1 LDRLEQSPE
10 GQALSATI
18 LSSTDLKVL
27 LMTDLQVRPSD
38 FGAVRDESYMLPSPD
53 WFTDV
58 FPHELKDFQFRNKQT
73 RPVPEANDCDDYARG
88 AAWWAQR
95 CHTDSE
101 GGRSQTAFAVGE
113 FSYDDATLGRH
124 AIIFAI
130 VRHAAAFRIL
140 FMEPQTGRMRDL
152 SKTEI
157 ESCVYFIL

>member
-1 LDRLEQSPE
+1 M
-10 GQALSATI
+10 SATV

-27 LMTDLQVRPSD
+27 LMTDLKVRPLS
-38 FGAVRDESYMLPSPD
+38 FGHVRDESYMLPSPD
-53 WFTDV
+53 WFTDT
-58 FPHELKDFQFRNKQT
+58 FPAELKDFQFRNRQT
-73 RPVPEANDCDDYARG
+73 SAVPETNDCDDYARG

-95 CHTDSE
+95 CHTRSE
-101 GGRSQTAFAVGE
+101 GRRTHTALAVGE
-113 FSYDDATLGRH
+113 FCYDDSTLGRH
-124 AIIFAI
+124 VIIFAI